1 MSEHERKKK
10 KAAVQ
15 SDRPEKEKEHLIK
28 KNSSFRLR
36 GKATCGRDSGG
47 HADQSLTRLHSRNSG
62 SEPKCSQFVRSK
74 RLIEPIF

>member
-28 KNSSFRLR
+28 KKFKFSSAREGDMWAGL
-36 GKATCGRDSGG
+36 GW
-47 HADQSLTRLHSRNSG
+47 TR
-62 SEPKCSQFVRSK
+62 
-74 RLIEPIF
+74 